1 MQTYNGERLYVI
13 GVNEKAIASNQI
25 RVTFHTTRG
34 SFDGLAC
41 VREGMHKGV
50 IMLGD
55 TTGGFDGPS
64 SVYNKLAE
72 DMFTHDI
79 ASLRLDYRLPG
90 DCVQC
95 GIDTLL
101 GVQYLDDEAIHDIA
115 IIGWS
120 FGGAVALAAGSVA
133 RNVQGIAAIS
143 TMDVADCCLRRLKS
157 KSVLLIHGEMDRI
170 SPIDVSRCIYA
181 SSCEPRRFIAYPD
194 TGHDLQE
201 ETSRLYSDL
210 KSWVFDTLNVGRVAA

>member
-1 MQTYNGERLYVI
+1 MQTCNSERLYVI
-13 GVNEKAIASNQI
+13 GVNEKTIASNQM

-34 SFDGLAC
+34 SFDALAF

-50 IMLGD
+50 IMLGG

-72 DMFTHDI
+72 DMFANGI

-101 GVQYLDDEAIHDIA
+101 GVQYMDDEAIHDIA
-115 IIGWS
+115 LIGWS

-143 TMDVADCCLRRLKS
+143 TMDVADCCVKRLKA
-157 KSVLLIHGEMDRI
+157 KSVLLIHGEIDQI
-170 SPIDVSRCIYA
+170 SPIDVSRNIYE
-181 SSCEPRRFIAYPD
+181 SSSEPRRFITYPS
-194 TGHDLQE
+194 TGHDIHEQ
-201 ETSRLYSDL
+201 TNRLYSDL
-210 KSWVFDTLNVGRVAA
+210 KSWVFDTLHIGRVAA